1 MEALAPGTH
10 FTFTINGQ
18 VVSEVDDDHFSQGLV
33 GLAIEGYT
41 LGEKSYSILST
52 LPYVSR
58 VGMFRTNRPL
68 EQTAEVHRYVDQ
80 GRRKGNV
87 MITLEH
93 NK

>member
-1 MEALAPGTH
+1 LEALARGTH

-18 VVSEVDDDHFSQGLV
+18 VVSEVDDDHFCQGLV

-58 VGMFRTNRPL
+58 VGMFRTIRPL
-68 EQTAEVHRYVDQ
+68 EQTAEAHRYVDQ
-80 GRRKGNV
+80 GSRKGNV